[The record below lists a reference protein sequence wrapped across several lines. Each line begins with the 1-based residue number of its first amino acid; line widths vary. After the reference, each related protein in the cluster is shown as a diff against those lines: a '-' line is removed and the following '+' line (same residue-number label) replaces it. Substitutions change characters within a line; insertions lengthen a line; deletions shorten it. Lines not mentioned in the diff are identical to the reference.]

1 MANFF
6 KSRVRTVLIPF
17 AIIGFAIVMF
27 IFFKQTKPAQPP
39 VQLKEKVWAVETIEA
54 KFETLSPVQTLYG
67 KVESN
72 AMVFAAAPVSGVVDR
87 VWVKEGQSVKKG
99 QPLLNLSHADL
110 EIPLQKA
117 QADVAE
123 AEAQLQLQQLANR
136 ANQKRLEHELKV
148 LELKKSTVERTQQLM
163 AKDLASQSGL
173 DQVKEVLA
181 KQEYIVVGA
190 ELAVEESQL
199 RTTQNQARLTKA
211 KAALAQAKLNLK
223 RGKLVAPYDARI
235 AKVSVSEGSRVN
247 AGASL
252 VSYYGFNSLELRAKL
267 PISGLNKIQSAL
279 DSKMDLQAFYQLD
292 DQRIALALARLA
304 GESTTSGLDA
314 FFTLPKQLSNARP
327 GDMLEVNL
335 QGVELDQVVA
345 VPYSALYGQN
355 QVYVIKDG
363 RLVSEIV
370 QVLGDVM
377 REGRLWALI
386 RPEFKQGTP
395 ISVTHLP
402 NAVTGLKVTG
412 ANER

>member
-17 AIIGFAIVMF
+17 AIIALAIAAFM
-27 IFFKQTKPAQPP
+27 FFKQTKPAQPP
-39 VQLKEKVWAVETIEA
+39 VQLKEKVWSVETLVA

-72 AMVFAAAPVSGVVDR
+72 AMVHAAAPVSGVVDR
-87 VWVKEGQSVKKG
+87 VWVREGQSVKKG

-117 QADVAE
+117 KADVEE
-123 AEAQLQLQQLANR
+123 AEAQLHLQQLANR

-148 LELKKSTVERTQQLM
+148 LALKKSTVERTQQLM

-173 DQVKEVLA
+173 DQVKEVLV
-181 KQEYIVVGA
+181 KQEYVVVGA

-199 RTTQNQARLTKA
+199 RIAQNRARLSKA
-211 KAALAQAKLNLK
+211 EAALAQAKLNLK

-235 AKVSVSEGSRVN
+235 AKVAVSEGSRVN

-279 DSKMDLQAFYQLD
+279 DSKTDLQAFYSLD
-292 DQRIALALARLA
+292 GQRTALALARLA

-327 GDMLEVNL
+327 GDLLEVNL
-335 QGVELDQVVA
+335 QGVRLDQVVA
-345 VPYSALYGQN
+345 VPYSALYGQD
-355 QVYVIKDG
+355 QIYVIKDG
-363 RLVSEIV
+363 RLVSES
-370 QVLGDVM
+370 VLVVGDVM

-386 RPEFKQGTP
+386 RPEFKQGTL

-402 NAVTGLKVTG
+402 NAVTGLKVVE
-412 ANER
+412 AK